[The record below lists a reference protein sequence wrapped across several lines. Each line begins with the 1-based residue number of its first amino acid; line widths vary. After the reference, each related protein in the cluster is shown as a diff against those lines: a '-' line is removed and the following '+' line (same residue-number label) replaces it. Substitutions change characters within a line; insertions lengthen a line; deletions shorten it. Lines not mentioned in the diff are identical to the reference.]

1 LLLVATTNLETAEP
15 TVWDLGAIAMN
26 GGPNARALFC
36 DVLVA
41 AASVP
46 GIFPPVV
53 INVPGDST
61 SREETHIDGDFS
73 SPFFVEPTPQELP
86 EDALGTP
93 PNTVYVLIDTQLT
106 EPVRDTRR
114 KATSILSRSIL
125 AALSGMLRTTLELT
139 AAQTEQRGIE
149 LNYAAIPASYP
160 YRGSFEFNAAAVKAL
175 FQYGYDC
182 ASAGRLWTT
191 FRHSSATA
199 NRAGEASLA
208 SDFECP
214 SDDKFIEQFAERQR

>member
-1 LLLVATTNLETAEP
+1 LLLVATTNLKTAAP

-26 GGPNARALFC
+26 GGPRARALFR

-53 INVPGDST
+53 IKVPGDDT
-61 SREETHIDGDFS
+61 SRDETHIDGDFS

-86 EDALGTP
+86 ENVPGEP
-93 PNTVYVLIDTQLT
+93 PNSVYVLIDTQLT

-114 KATSILSRSIL
+114 RATSILTRSII
-125 AALSGMLRTTLELT
+125 AGLSGMLRTTLELT
-139 AAQTEQRGIE
+139 AVRTEQRGIE
-149 LNYAAIPASYP
+149 LDYAAVPASYA
-160 YRGSFEFNAAAVKAL
+160 YRGTMEFNVAAVRAL

-191 FRHSSATA
+191 FRHSPATDSPA
-199 NRAGEASLA
+199 REALAA
-208 SDFECP
+208 SDLKCP
-214 SDDKFIEQFAERQR
+214 ADDEFIEHFAESQR